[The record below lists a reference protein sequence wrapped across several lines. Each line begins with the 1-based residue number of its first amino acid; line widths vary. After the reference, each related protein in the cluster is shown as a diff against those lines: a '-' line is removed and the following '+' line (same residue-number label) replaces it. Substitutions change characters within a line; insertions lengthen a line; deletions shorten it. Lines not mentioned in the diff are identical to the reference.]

1 MVSYTEGTQ
10 DEIELSTEAQ
20 LHLNRNM
27 FCKSNNAFGISS
39 KATDWAPEV
48 GIAFSF

>member
-1 MVSYTEGTQ
+1 MRLMSVAALIS
-10 DEIELSTEAQ
+10 LCEAQ

-27 FCKSNNAFGISS
+27 FCKFNNAFWISS